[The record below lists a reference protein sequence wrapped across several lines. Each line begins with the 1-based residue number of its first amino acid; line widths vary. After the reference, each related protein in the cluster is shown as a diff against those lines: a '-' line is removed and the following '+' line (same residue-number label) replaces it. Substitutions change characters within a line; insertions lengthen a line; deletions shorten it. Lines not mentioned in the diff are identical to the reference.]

1 MNRTRS
7 LRRRG
12 AVGGGTRCAA
22 GTAGQRAGRAAGES
36 AGGDASCRGGTGS
49 RRESGWN
56 CGGVTRGCPLC
67 KQLGLPLGHVARAL
81 GMKRSGNLSYQGH
94 FGCPQS
100 FKIPSPHP
108 RPLSVV
114 VLPISLHLLFPLF
127 STDSSPG
134 YFFSPCIFLFPLGLP
149 SNFLSS
155 GFLPVGSALALS
167 ILRGTGRGRP
177 SLLLPVAA
185 PLSLSSLLS

>member
-1 MNRTRS
+1 MELWRGHAWLPLVQATRS
-7 LRRRG
+7 ASGPRRPCPG
-12 AVGGGTRCAA
+12 NEEIW
-22 GTAGQRAGRAAGES
+22 ES
-36 AGGDASCRGGTGS
+36 LL
-49 RRESGWN
+49 SGPFW
-56 CGGVTRGCPLC
+56 
-67 KQLGLPLGHVARAL
+67 
-81 GMKRSGNLSYQGH
+81 LSSVIQN
-94 FGCPQS
+94 P
-100 FKIPSPHP
+100 PPPPH

-155 GFLPVGSALALS
+155 GFLPVGSALAPS

>member
-1 MNRTRS
+1 MGPS
-7 LRRRG
+7 VEGPAAQLGLRGRE
-12 AVGGGTRCAA
+12 
-22 GTAGQRAGRAAGES
+22 RAALRGES

-100 FKIPSPHP
+100 FKIPSPPPHQ
-108 RPLSVV
+108 PLSVV

-155 GFLPVGSALALS
+155 GFLPVGSALAPS

>member
-1 MNRTRS
+1 MEGPAAQ
-7 LRRRG
+7 LGRRG
-12 AVGGGTRCAA
+12 RE
-22 GTAGQRAGRAAGES
+22 RAALRGKARAETRAAV
-36 AGGDASCRGGTGS
+36 AGPAAEGS
-49 RRESGWN
+49 RDGIV
-56 CGGVTRGCPLC
+56 CDGVTRGCPLC

-155 GFLPVGSALALS
+155 GFLPVGSALAPS

>member
-12 AVGGGTRCAA
+12 ASVEGPAA
-22 GTAGQRAGRAAGES
+22 QLGRRGRERAALRGES

-100 FKIPSPHP
+100 FKIPPP
-108 RPLSVV
+108 PPASVRGC
-114 VLPISLHLLFPLF
+114 PTYFTPFTIPPFLHRLF
-127 STDSSPG
+127 SR
-134 YFFSPCIFLFPLGLP
+134 LF
-149 SNFLSS
+149 FLSMY
-155 GFLPVGSALALS
+155 FPV
-167 ILRGTGRGRP
+167 
-177 SLLLPVAA
+177 
-185 PLSLSSLLS
+185 SSWIA